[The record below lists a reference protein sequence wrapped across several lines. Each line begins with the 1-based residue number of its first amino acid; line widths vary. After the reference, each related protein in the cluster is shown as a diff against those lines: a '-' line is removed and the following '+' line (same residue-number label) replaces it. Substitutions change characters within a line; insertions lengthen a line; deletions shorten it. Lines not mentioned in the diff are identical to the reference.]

1 MSQTWSETIFS
12 RVTETK
18 GRMKRALRRVS
29 KTLFNISNSATMV
42 LPALVGA
49 EYTRL
54 PPPVDIKTNNKMFY
68 SLQTIEGKVDGRL
81 ADCVITYKVGT
92 DHTVQ
97 NWNRSNLDGLV
108 RVWPNASGLEASRC
122 ARIIRTSFWHEA
134 TSSLPVSH
142 FQTQLHSSTDGP
154 DHVVQNQ
161 PRLIL
166 FWLSASGF
174 GQVDP
179 VWEQG
184 SMQESSGLLLANVS
198 KPIRIRC
205 KSISTCLL
213 SQC

>member
-68 SLQTIEGKVDGRL
+68 SLQTIEGKVNGRL

-108 RVWPNASGLEASRC
+108 RVWPNASGLEASWC
-122 ARIIRTSFWHEA
+122 AGIIWPRLRQNVTGP
-134 TSSLPVSH
+134 LPASH
-142 FQTQLHSSTDGP
+142 FQTQFHSSTDVL
-154 DHVVQNQ
+154 DNIVQN
-161 PRLIL
+161 
-166 FWLSASGF
+166 
-174 GQVDP
+174 
-179 VWEQG
+179 
-184 SMQESSGLLLANVS
+184 
-198 KPIRIRC
+198 
-205 KSISTCLL
+205 
-213 SQC
+213 